1 MKIKFSGGYAGNLTG
16 DFKDSRLEVTGIL
29 LGVSTLSTETTSGA
43 MHAPVLVVIDDETGR
58 VLSIPVAG
66 DGAWDA
72 VVLVIGDDLISA
84 KLMARLAEPS
94 TDDECSDFTGES
106 LSDWQPRQAA
116 PEPTGRFF
124 WLCGEF
130 YPGSG
135 RLSRTW
141 IIRADVSPDTP
152 EGCSLDCRIDPDG
165 RSPWSHEMAHIPY
178 PFNGMGGSVLGRF
191 GSIEAAQAAEDTA
204 WD

>member
-1 MKIKFSGGYAGNLTG
+1 MEINFSGGYAGNLTG
-16 DFKDSRLEVTGIL
+16 DFSDGRQSFTGVL

-43 MHAPVLVVIDDETGR
+43 MHAPVLVVIDKATGC
-58 VLSIPVAG
+58 VLSVPVAG
-66 DGAWDA
+66 PDAWDA
-72 VVLVIGDDLISA
+72 RVSPVDGNLISRD
-84 KLMARLAEPS
+84 LARLTEVPN
-94 TDDECSDFTGES
+94 TDDGCSDFDLPDWES
-106 LSDWQPRQAA
+106 RRQT
-116 PEPTGRFF
+116 PEPAGKYF

-130 YPGSG
+130 YSGSG

-141 IIRADVSPDTP
+141 IVQADESPDTP
-152 EGCSLDCRIDPDG
+152 EKCGPDCNIDPSG

-191 GSIEAAQAAEDTA
+191 GSIEAAQAAEDAA